1 LRRIILQART
11 DKPFIDEW
19 AVTVTVN
26 GYRLEWDIPARDF
39 ADCVERVENVARVLA
54 LPTYEIVRIQRGV
67 EDIPF

>member
-1 LRRIILQART
+1 LQART